1 MDRPCHHFAMSVEH
15 TSSKYIQRRVPVEP
29 CLVEEARFE
38 DHGRKST
45 YVGRRVPATPS
56 ELDASGDQKGD
67 TSARTSSY
75 ISRRRCPESSQTSF
89 EPIRIGLNVLD
100 FSDDNINVGSQGLP
114 IQKRNSIHG
123 CATCTVLPVADLG
136 KPHATSTDAQFG
148 VVSSETVFLNIYDL
162 GDTGVIQ
169 NLNVILKPLG
179 SGAFHAA
186 VQLYGR
192 EWSFGGL
199 SPSDTPEQGDE
210 TGIWSC
216 TPQACKQHSFR
227 EAVAVGATSLSPTDV
242 LTILGEIA
250 DQWPMNSYD
259 LLRRNCCHFCDEFCH
274 LLGLGPLPE
283 WVLNLAN
290 VGAVL
295 DDGLTQIASRI
306 RAAMSTATKLK
317 LKGPRLEKEIERL
330 ILFAMMS
337 CLLKAS

>member
-1 MDRPCHHFAMSVEH
+1 MCNV
-15 TSSKYIQRRVPVEP
+15 
-29 CLVEEARFE
+29 
-38 DHGRKST
+38 HGL
-45 YVGRRVPATPS
+45 A
-56 ELDASGDQKGD
+56 
-67 TSARTSSY
+67 
-75 ISRRRCPESSQTSF
+75 SRRF
-89 EPIRIGLNVLD
+89 G
-100 FSDDNINVGSQGLP
+100 
-114 IQKRNSIHG
+114 K
-123 CATCTVLPVADLG
+123 ATC
-136 KPHATSTDAQFG
+136 QFDG
-148 VVSSETVFLNIYDL
+148 CSIRSCFAGDRFLNIYDL

-199 SPSDTPEQGDE
+199 SPGDAPEQGDE

-295 DDGLTQIASRI
+295 DDGLAQMASRI
-306 RAAMSTATKLK
+306 RAAMSTAKKLN
-317 LKGPRLEKEIERL
+317 LKGPTLEKDL
-330 ILFAMMS
+330 APDTVWHDILFA
-337 CLLKAS
+337 